1 MMNDRKMSR
10 RTALTLTAA
19 AATGA
24 AILADAKPALAT
36 WPTITSPDG
45 PNGLVGTSRT
55 KQPGGDVTGALTAAS
70 KAISE
75 MLAGVNTVAVRYQG
89 TELTNWK
96 LIEDVLVAAAAAVE
110 QYQESPDLDKKN
122 WHWKHP
128 KKPHNP
134 AKH

>member
-1 MMNDRKMSR
+1 MNDRKMSR

-45 PNGLVGTSRT
+45 GNGLADSTRRDKKGHIFKT
-55 KQPGGDVTGALTAAS
+55 PGALSAAH

-75 MLAGVNTVAVRYQG
+75 MRAGKPATTKFQDTTITSWRQ
-89 TELTNWK
+89 
-96 LIEDVLVAAAAAVE
+96 IEQIFLAAALAVN
-110 QYQESPDLDKKN
+110 DLAEKSEE
-122 WHWKHP
+122 WTWKPSKAPHP
-128 KKPHNP
+128 PHP
-134 AKH
+134 PKH